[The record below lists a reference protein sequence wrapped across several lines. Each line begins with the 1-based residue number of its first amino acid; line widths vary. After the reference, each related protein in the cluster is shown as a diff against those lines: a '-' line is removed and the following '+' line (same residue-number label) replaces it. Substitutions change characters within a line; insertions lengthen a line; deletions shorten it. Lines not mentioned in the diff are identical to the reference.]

1 MFRAMLDWR
10 QSFGVDDP
18 WIPWLLD
25 ILMIRYDKNVKH
37 RGIEDEDL

>member
-18 WIPWLLD
+18 WLLD
-25 ILMIRYDKNVKH
+25 NLMTRMSN
-37 RGIEDEDL
+37 IEDEDL